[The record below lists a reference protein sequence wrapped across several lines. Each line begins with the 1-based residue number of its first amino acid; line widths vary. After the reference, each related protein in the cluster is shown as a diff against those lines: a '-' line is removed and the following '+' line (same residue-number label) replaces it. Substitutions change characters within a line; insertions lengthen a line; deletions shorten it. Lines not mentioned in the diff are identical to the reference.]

1 MIFHAVKWLGSS
13 RLERATHQKV
23 ESKTVKRLSSSYL
36 AEAGFRLEIAR
47 LAQAEFWRT
56 LKSLEHCL
64 GVEVESTIDL
74 RDIHVQDLRDP
85 EMRRQILGVS
95 EERHIPMQ

>member
-1 MIFHAVKWLGSS
+1 V
-13 RLERATHQKV
+13 T
-23 ESKTVKRLSSSYL
+23 RLSSSHL
-36 AEAGFRLEIAR
+36 AEAEFRLEIAR

-74 RDIHVQDLRDP
+74 RDIHVQDLRDLG
-85 EMRRQILGVS
+85 MRSLILGVS
-95 EERHIPMQ
+95 KEQHIQMQ